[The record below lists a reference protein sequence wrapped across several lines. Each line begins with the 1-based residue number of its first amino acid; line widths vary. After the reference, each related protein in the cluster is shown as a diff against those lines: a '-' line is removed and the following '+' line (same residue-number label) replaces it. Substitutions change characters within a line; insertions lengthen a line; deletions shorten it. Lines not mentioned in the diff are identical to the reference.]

1 MPTDYTKENFFKR
14 EYDRLYSLVLIFG
27 IYHAKNE
34 GWEES
39 TDEAYMEIIDEIDLF
54 RAKLTRNNMEK
65 LIENANELDKMATRY
80 KIDCIVE
87 LTICTSDMKKSMTNY
102 IVL

>member
-1 MPTDYTKENFFKR
+1 
-14 EYDRLYSLVLIFG
+14 
-27 IYHAKNE
+27 
-34 GWEES
+34 
-39 TDEAYMEIIDEIDLF
+39 
-54 RAKLTRNNMEK
+54 MEK